1 MIPDVIRVWKCAFQ
15 NVTPIVCHV
24 SVLTLHTF
32 GANLWLF
39 LWWCLYFKCL
49 SCSNHGEPPSD
60 KPSVTD
66 SLWYLSLQHSA
77 GWKLHPALTW
87 CLQLYWLAPRE
98 HFTLCVQFCRCMC
111 VRRVCAQ
118 LAVLLSVTLSAVW
131 HGVYIQ
137 CVRACACVSVFFC
150 FFYPDY
156 VAVRQIH

>member
-1 MIPDVIRVWKCAFQ
+1 MCISECHTYCVPCFCAYFACLWGKFMIIFMMMFV
-15 NVTPIVCHV
+15 
-24 SVLTLHTF
+24 
-32 GANLWLF
+32 
-39 LWWCLYFKCL
+39 

-77 GWKLHPALTW
+77 GWKLHPTLTW

-98 HFTLCVQFCRCMC
+98 HFTLCVQFCCCMC
-111 VRRVCAQ
+111 ARRVCAQ

-137 CVRACACVSVFFC
+137 CVRACACVSVFFV